1 MRGKTRQS
9 QKRALI
15 EDYANYLV
23 NAVLAGQMD
32 DAEFCMDYLRYAQRD
47 LAAIEHIARVDG
59 QGKIV
64 IETFAEYA
72 EATRRKSL

>member
-1 MRGKTRQS
+1 MRSKAQL

-23 NAVLAGQMD
+23 DAVLHGNMQ
-32 DAEFCMDYLRYAQRD
+32 DAEFCIDYLRYAQRD
-47 LAAIEHIARVDG
+47 LAAIGHVARMSDE
-59 QGKIV
+59 GKIV
-64 IETFAEYA
+64 VETFAEYA